1 MQAALQGLA
10 RANLQLQASQ
20 LPLPQGSKRRD
31 LVVVNKKELEQE
43 RSKYLKI

>member
-10 RANLQLQASQ
+10 RANLQLRANQ
-20 LPLPQGSKRRD
+20 LAVPLGVNRRS
-31 LVVVNKKELEQE
+31 LVVYNKEDLEME